1 MNNISV
7 QFNDHFAV
15 MNFLNCSIKV
25 PMRYGG
31 EVIASGCGSGKTT
44 IIKEIIRQKFNEGIL
59 YSAATIEECNR
70 MYDWIINNL
79 IGTSINGVE
88 LTINDVIVLHCENS
102 EGNDLFMNRPE
113 DIGDKLI
120 VICTHYKLT
129 HEYPEIL
136 FKKNFDQRIHM
147 VPETGLR
154 RSVTRTM
161 QYGSKYGLP
170 RQFVLIDELPTCDIV
185 RARIEKPLMGILMD
199 TVDNSEWSINEFGQR
214 YISKLDMR
222 YKKFDDFS
230 KMEYSYDTRA
240 KGTSLSITKGDSEI
254 DKFRTKLPL
263 EVLYERFHEYNP
275 NSEIIDAEV
284 KYNFTDLILSGMET
298 RFWLFDG
305 TGDLT
310 FENSLRFNVRTVR
323 NKYNSPIEY
332 IKIKNSIGRYHR
344 ESSLINNQN
353 EIKRLLDEN
362 IKRMINIINENDKVL
377 FLVWKNFKLKSSVK
391 RTDSI
396 NISETIFNNDFLL
409 ADYCSHKICENLG
422 IQYTG
427 NKHIKYNNKEFSI
440 IHYQSGLDKATNE
453 FMDYDSIVLFGNF
466 LVPEDAV
473 MNFNKMYDCS
483 TSYLKFT
490 TYQLTQSICRTRIRK
505 HKGENIRIYYTNDW
519 DDNYIMYLNMYLTNS
534 VNWMDINKINDTG
547 ILSISDKVRLSDD
560 VLIDNIQ
567 NKWRKDIKSLIEYD
581 DNVRIALLNKSKYS
595 LTIELKVMNIISPRK
610 DLRVRE
616 YYPLINYLRK
626 LGIELTVISERIK

>member
-230 KMEYSYDTRA
+230 KMEYSYNTRA

-323 NKYNSPIEY
+323 NKYSSPIEY

-473 MNFNKMYDCS
+473 VNFNKMYDCS

-567 NKWRKDIKSLIEYD
+567 NKWRKDLKSLIEYD
-581 DNVRIALLNKSKYS
+581 DNIRVALLNKSKYS

>member
-185 RARIEKPLMGILMD
+185 KARIEKPLMGILMD

-214 YISKLDMR
+214 YISKLDMK

-230 KMEYSYDTRA
+230 KMEYSYNTRA

-275 NSEIIDAEV
+275 NSEIIDTEV

-362 IKRMINIINENDKVL
+362 ITRMINIINENDKVL

-409 ADYCSHKICENLG
+409 ADYYSHKICENLG
-422 IQYTG
+422 VQYTG
-427 NKHIKYNNKEFSI
+427 NKRIKYNNKEFSI

-473 MNFNKMYDCS
+473 VNFNKMYDCS

-547 ILSISDKVRLSDD
+547 ILSISDKIKLSDD

-626 LGIELTVISERIK
+626 LGIDLTVISERIK